1 MTGPAGV
8 TRRGRHPPRPYTD
21 PVPPADPDHDDG
33 RARYEGRTFT
43 GSGEAVPELA
53 GALVSD
59 CTFHGCDLSEASL
72 RGAHLTDCVFEGCE
86 LAMVDLSDALLQWT
100 TFTDCRLTGVRFG
113 DVRRDAIGLSVTL
126 EGCDLTLAS
135 FRDLDLR
142 TCALRACSARE
153 CEFFACDLREVDLSG
168 TDFEAASFARVD
180 LRKAD
185 LRGARNYV
193 LDVCDN
199 RVAGMRVDLPEALG
213 LLAALRVH
221 LEA

>member
-1 MTGPAGV
+1 VPAED
-8 TRRGRHPPRPYTD
+8 PPHREDRP
-21 PVPPADPDHDDG
+21 
-33 RARYEGRTFT
+33 RFEGSVFT
-43 GSGEAVPELA
+43 GRSGDVPELA

-59 CTFHGCDLSEASL
+59 CTFRGVDLSETSL
-72 RGAHLTDCVFEGCE
+72 RGAHLTDCMFEGCE

-100 TFTDCRLTGVRFG
+100 TFSDCRLTGVRFG

-142 TCALRACSARE
+142 NCAFRACSARE
-153 CEFFACDLREVDLSG
+153 CEFVGCDLREVDLSG
-168 TDFEAASFARVD
+168 TDLEAASFARVD

-193 LDVCDN
+193 VDVCNN

-213 LLAALRVH
+213 LLAALRVQ

>member
-1 MTGPAGV
+1 MPAE
-8 TRRGRHPPRPYTD
+8 
-21 PVPPADPDHDDG
+21 VPPHG
-33 RARYEGRTFT
+33 EGRPRFEGSVFT
-43 GSGEAVPELA
+43 GRSGEAPEFA

-59 CTFHGCDLSEASL
+59 CTFRGCDLSGASL

-86 LAMVDLSDALLQWT
+86 LAVVDLADALVQWT

-142 TCALRACSARE
+142 NCGFRACNARE

-168 TDFEAASFARVD
+168 TDLEAASFARVD

-193 LDVCDN
+193 IDVCDN

-213 LLAALRVH
+213 LLAALRVR
-221 LEA
+221 LEG